1 MCRIK
6 LALGVLSLVAMA
18 SFCVGFFGFVILFRF
33 LALREPYKGSGK
45 ARIIA
50 DYESVARTRCSD
62 NSQLLLTINF

>member
-6 LALGVLSLVAMA
+6 FELGASELSVSFALLEL
-18 SFCVGFFGFVILFRF
+18 VILFRF